1 MEENPERNIKE
12 KSGSQKK
19 KISAIVLAAGSGR
32 RMNSGEKKQF
42 MDLCGIPVVIH
53 SLLAFEKN
61 DNIDSVVVVTA
72 KEDVHRM
79 LMLSLRYNLRKVKN
93 IAEGGDMRFKSVYS
107 GLNAVD
113 ADTDYILVHDG
124 ARPLLSQELID
135 RCCEYVSIYKA
146 CVAAVPVT
154 DTIKIADDRMFIRE
168 TVDRSRL
175 WAVQTPQAFSYSI
188 FMKAYDKLYNTIR
201 EYNSDP
207 SRITDDAM
215 IVENMGDTSVH
226 FVPGDY
232 SNIKITTPEDMIIAG
247 AFIREKN
254 NNK

>member
-1 MEENPERNIKE
+1 MSDKTENREIEN
-12 KSGSQKK
+12 KK
-19 KISAIVLAAGSGR
+19 DGKAKICAVVLAAGSGS
-32 RMNSGEKKQF
+32 RMHTAEKKQF
-42 MDLCGIPVVIH
+42 MDLCGLPVVVH

-61 DNIDSVVVVTA
+61 ENIDSVVVVTA

-79 LMLSLRYNLRKVKN
+79 LLLSLRYNLRKVKN

-107 GLNAVD
+107 GLKTVE
-113 ADTDYILVHDG
+113 ADTDYVLIHDG

-135 RCCEYVSIYKA
+135 RCCEYVKIYKA

-154 DTIKIADDRMFIRE
+154 DTIKIADDRMFIKE

-188 FMKAYDKLYNTIR
+188 FMKAYNKLYETIR

-215 IVENMGDTSVH
+215 IVENMGDRPVH
-226 FVPGDY
+226 FVPGEY
-232 SNIKITTPEDMIIAG
+232 SNIKITTQEDMTVAE
-247 AFIREKN
+247 AFI
-254 NNK
+254 NKRGGDI

>member
-1 MEENPERNIKE
+1 MEENPDRNLKDKYTAAE
-12 KSGSQKK
+12 K

-32 RMNSGEKKQF
+32 RMHSGEKKQF
-42 MDLCGIPVVIH
+42 MDLCGMPVVVH

-61 DNIDSVVVVTA
+61 KNIDSVVVVTA

-107 GLNAVD
+107 GLKAVD

-124 ARPLLSQELID
+124 ARPLVSQELID

-154 DTIKIADDRMFIRE
+154 DTIKIADDRMFIKE

-188 FMKAYDKLYNTIR
+188 FMRAYDRLYNTIR

-207 SRITDDAM
+207 SKITDDAM
-215 IVENMGDTSVH
+215 IVENMGDTPVH
-226 FVPGDY
+226 FVPGEY
-232 SNIKITTPEDMIIAG
+232 SNIKITTPEDMLIAR
-247 AFIREKN
+247 AFIEGKDKN
-254 NNK
+254 K